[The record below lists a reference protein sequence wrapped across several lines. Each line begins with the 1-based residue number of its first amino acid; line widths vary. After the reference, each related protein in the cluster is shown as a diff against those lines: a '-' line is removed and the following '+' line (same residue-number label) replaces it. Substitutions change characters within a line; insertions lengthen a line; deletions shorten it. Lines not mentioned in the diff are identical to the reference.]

1 MTTPS
6 CVSSSIANLLRWRH
20 CDEGAI
26 AWSDSVNGNMRYF
39 RLGVFIL
46 LGLAATV
53 ILVLVLGAGTLFRK
67 QMTMETYFNESVQGL
82 EAGSKVMFR
91 GVMVGNVSL
100 VTFTYAEY
108 QLDRPVG
115 QRLPLVLVRFQVHPK
130 VLGSMANR
138 EEIEQIVAAEIRKGL
153 RVRQAP
159 MGITGLAY
167 LEIDYVDPKANPPL
181 AIDWKPEYLYIP
193 STVST
198 VGRIFSNAQEL
209 MGHLAKID
217 LEGLVA
223 NVNLLAVTL
232 TRKADELDLATASKE
247 AVALL
252 ADARQTIQQLQKLLA
267 NPAWNAVP
275 DNIASASRDAATVGH
290 DAAAAA
296 ARIRKIAESE
306 EFQKILLQLDRSLNR
321 IDRLVAGRENDVAV
335 TLNNL
340 RQITDNLRELSENAK
355 RYPSGVIFGEPPK
368 REQPRR

>member
-1 MTTPS
+1 M
-6 CVSSSIANLLRWRH
+6 
-20 CDEGAI
+20 
-26 AWSDSVNGNMRYF
+26 NGNTPYF
-39 RLGVFIL
+39 RLGLFIL
-46 LGLAATV
+46 LALAATV

-67 QMTMETYFNESVQGL
+67 QMMMETYFNESVQGL

-91 GVMVGNVSL
+91 GVMVGNVTL
-100 VTFTYAEY
+100 VSFTYAEY

-115 QRLPLVLVRFQVHPK
+115 QRQPLVLVRFQVHPK
-130 VLGSMANR
+130 VLGSMASR
-138 EEIEQIVAAEIRKGL
+138 EEIERIIAAEIGKGL

-167 LEIDYVDPKANPPL
+167 LEIDYVDPRTNPPL
-181 AIDWKPEYLYIP
+181 AIDWKPEYVYIP

-209 MGHLAKID
+209 MGHLAKVD
-217 LEGLVA
+217 LEGLAA
-223 NVNLLAVTL
+223 NINVLAVTL
-232 TRKADELDLATASKE
+232 ARKADELDLARTSKE

-252 ADARQTIQQLQKLLA
+252 VEARQTVQQLQKLLA
-267 NPAWNAVP
+267 NPAWEAVP
-275 DNIASASRDAATVGH
+275 GDVASASRDAAAVGH
-290 DAAAAA
+290 DAAATV
-296 ARIRKIAESE
+296 ARIRKVAESE
-306 EFQKILLQLDRSLNR
+306 EFQKIVTQLDRSLSR
-321 IDRLVAGRENDVAV
+321 VDRLIAGRENDVAV